1 MSAFLTEREGIMSN
15 QKVAVGLLC
24 LTTVFNAGAA
34 EAATRNV
41 TLAWNASTNGT
52 VCSYE
57 VWSQRL
63 PGQLGGTGTV
73 KKLTQGPVTTASVTV
88 DDAYTTQFA
97 VRALGGAPAG
107 KTCTDTASLT
117 SSGLS
122 NTVQY
127 GGSGTNAIQAFKSL
141 NPYDGDN
148 DGLPDNMESAGG
160 PDVINGKLY
169 HHTYT
174 NPAKKETTTGCAG
187 ATDLQIYNAAES
199 IRPYSWLNT
208 TNPNSNGLNN
218 PNNTIFK
225 TACSIV
231 RSSGTPAP

>member
-1 MSAFLTEREGIMSN
+1 MSY
-15 QKVAVGLLC
+15 QKAAAGLLC
-24 LTTVFNAGAA
+24 LASVFNTGAA
-34 EAATRNV
+34 QAATKTVN
-41 TLAWNASTNGT
+41 LAWNASTGGT
-52 VCSYE
+52 VCYYE

-73 KKLTQGPVTTASVTV
+73 KKPTQGPVLSAAVTV

-97 VRALGGAPAG
+97 VRAVGAPPAG
-107 KTCTDTASLT
+107 KTCADTASL
-117 SSGLS
+117 SVSGLS

-127 GGSGTNAIQAFKSL
+127 GGSGASVIQAFKSL
-141 NPYDGDN
+141 NPYDGDG

-160 PDVINGKLY
+160 PDLINGKVY
-169 HHTYT
+169 YHTYT
-174 NPAKKETTTGCAG
+174 NPTKKETTTGCTG
-187 ATDLQIYNAAES
+187 ATDMQIYNAAES

-208 TNPNSNGLNN
+208 TNPYSNGLNN
-218 PNNTIFK
+218 PNSTIFK